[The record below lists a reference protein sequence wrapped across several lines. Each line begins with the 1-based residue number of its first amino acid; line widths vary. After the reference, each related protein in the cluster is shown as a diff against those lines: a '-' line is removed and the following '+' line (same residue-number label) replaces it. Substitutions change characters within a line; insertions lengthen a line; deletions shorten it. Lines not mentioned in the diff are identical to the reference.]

1 MLSTRPETESPASAP
16 RTRRRKTLKW
26 LDALDQN
33 GHACD
38 RDDTFNL
45 QLHKGTL
52 VTRADREW
60 GITLRKS
67 DAVYRTTQYTTR
79 ENALKGARRL
89 YTGLMRQQPTGENGH
104 EVDAATGETITP
116 CGCIACAGAEINEK
130 GAAAGDAE
138 QKNPREAVQRWA
150 PVWSAAGLKA
160 RGWTEAMI
168 REYLGKAD
176 ALAKNPHYRSASPM
190 RLYYQE
196 RVQEAEKSDGFTSR
210 KALAAGRSKAGKA
223 AAATRAANLEEWAEN
238 VEIGWIGP
246 PEDAGE
252 AIRLGIK
259 SWEDWNG
266 CKANELDPATRIRWA
281 RNYIRHEC
289 MSYEE
294 LVYTGGMQ
302 RMRKTYRTIRDRC
315 DEMIDD
321 RYPDL
326 MYSNAD

>member
-1 MLSTRPETESPASAP
+1 ME
-16 RTRRRKTLKW
+16 W

-45 QLHKGTL
+45 QLHKGGL

-60 GITLRKS
+60 GITLRKG
-67 DAVYRTTQYTTR
+67 DTLYRTTQYTTR

-104 EVDAATGETITP
+104 EVHPATGEPITP
-116 CGCIACAGAEINEK
+116 CGCIACAGAEVNTK
-130 GAAAGDAE
+130 AAAAGDTNE
-138 QKNPREAVQRWA
+138 NTPREAVQRWA
-150 PVWSAAGLKA
+150 PTWSAAGLKA

-168 REYLGKAD
+168 WEYLGKAD
-176 ALAKNPHYRSASPM
+176 ALTDNPHYRSASPM
-190 RLYYQE
+190 RLYYRE
-196 RVQEAEKSDGFTSR
+196 RVLEAEQSDGFTNR
-210 KALAAGRSKAGKA
+210 KAQAAARSKAGKA
-223 AAATRAANLEEWAEN
+223 AAATRAANLEKWAEN
-238 VEIGWIGP
+238 VEVSWIEP
-246 PEDAGE
+246 PEDADE

-259 SWEDWNG
+259 SWEGWNG
-266 CKANELDPATRIRWA
+266 SKANEPDLATRIRWA

-294 LVYTGGMQ
+294 LVYTGSMQ
-302 RMRKTYRTIRDRC
+302 RMHKTYRTIRDRC
-315 DEMIDD
+315 DDMIDD